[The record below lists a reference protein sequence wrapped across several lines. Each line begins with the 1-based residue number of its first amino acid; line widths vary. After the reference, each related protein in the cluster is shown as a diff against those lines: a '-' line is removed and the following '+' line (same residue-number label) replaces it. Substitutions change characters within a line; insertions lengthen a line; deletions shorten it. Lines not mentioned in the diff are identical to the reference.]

1 MLRQELFP
9 YLDDQDVIKLLQ
21 TSKLIGQVISE
32 HFSIWK
38 NHAYLIA
45 NKLQI
50 DFDELLQFNTFQNY
64 KEAQK
69 LSKVNNTFHTYR
81 RFFEGKNENLAYAGG
96 MWSCKGDKRYYQI
109 EDRNDSTFG
118 FKVTYMKTV
127 CKFDPWA
134 VVQRVIPGIYDLF
147 IIHGVKNSPSDRQ
160 GIMQQATLFVEK
172 KENETR
178 TELYKKQ
185 RFIPREICLTMPQN
199 QLVRTL
205 ICRLDLT
212 KNQSECTIILRL
224 FDDGGNWK
232 SDYLFE
238 GFALVQVKPEKVA
251 DSIPKQNA

>member
-38 NHAYLIA
+38 NHASLIA

-50 DFDELLQFNTFQNY
+50 DYDGLLQFNTFQDY

-69 LSKVNNTFHTYR
+69 LSIVNNTQHTYR
-81 RFFEGKNENLAYAGG
+81 RFFEGKNEILAYAGG
-96 MWSCKGDKRYYQI
+96 MWSWKDDKRYYEI
-109 EDRNDSTFG
+109 EDRTDSTFG
-118 FKVTYMKTV
+118 LKVSYMNTV
-127 CKFDPWA
+127 CWLDPWA
-134 VVQRVIPGIYDLF
+134 AAQRVIPGIYDLF
-147 IIHGVKNSPSDRQ
+147 IIHGVKNSQSDRQ

-172 KENETR
+172 EENETK
-178 TELYKKQ
+178 TELIKIE
-185 RFIPREICLTMPQN
+185 RFIPREICLQMPQN
-199 QLVRTL
+199 KLVRTL

-212 KNQSECTIILRL
+212 QNQSECTITLRL
-224 FDDGGNWK
+224 FDGGGNWK